1 MQELEAA
8 ETLQAAVMQQK
19 SFSFPLTEEDKKEK
33 KRQSIK
39 KIRQHSP
46 GKRSD
51 PPPPRELWL
60 TVWGG
65 DEFLRHAG
73 SCVACGLNYATKND
87 ALQKKNN
94 AHVFVHTCSHQQ

>member
-33 KRQSIK
+33 KKRQSIK

-51 PPPPRELWL
+51 PPPPRELRL
-60 TVWGG
+60 TV
-65 DEFLRHAG
+65 
-73 SCVACGLNYATKND
+73 
-87 ALQKKNN
+87 
-94 AHVFVHTCSHQQ
+94 